1 MPLSYLA
8 PSWHNLARVSVRKVS
23 AILLDHLSFST
34 VQTTLKGTQ
43 WLDTIVPHVPQSTRG

>member
-8 PSWHNLARVSVRKVS
+8 PSWQNLAWVSVRKVS

-43 WLDTIVPHVPQSTRG
+43 WLDTIVPHVLQSTRG